1 MPSAFKS
8 VVRSVLR
15 ELDSGGQL
23 TAVDSLH
30 SSTSFRPYCLLGRK
44 PSCSLFWKSRY
55 LCIDLSIKDILE
67 PEAPE
72 PGAECSACF
81 DFDDVVDAQVQ
92 GSVELAGPG
101 QGRIAGEAAVSGSS
115 SSSMKVCRLRVG
127 TSTLEAMVRGRRLR
141 QPEPKILQQL
151 RRRGDNVYV
160 VTEALQTQQEVQVT
174 QARKQEGSGQFTLS
188 GAVHLQGKGQGHLSR
203 KKMVT
208 IPAGSVLAFGVA
220 QLVIGS
226 DWDILLLPE
235 KKWKTFQPLPPGDKP
250 RSSSYS
256 LVPHSGFEADAPA
269 EWPVLT
275 EDFQGL
281 RAEVEAKLLELE
293 CWDRRLSRKLLGGLA
308 PLLRDHQALG
318 ALESLLE
325 QGLGR
330 EEPQPQDG
338 PARAVFECL
347 PRASG
352 ALVME
357 VANPIFYLVGALTV
371 LSGTQQ
377 ELLARA
383 LETGALVG
391 QLELVG
397 SFLEQS
403 VPWEERSTVPL
414 PPTLLGSSWGEDAAA
429 WTLLEECG
437 HEPQAGAPEVC
448 WEPQAQGPTCALYA
462 SLALLARLSQ

>member
-23 TAVDSLH
+23 TPVDSLH

-44 PSCSLFWKSRY
+44 PSRSLFWKSRCGVQR
-55 LCIDLSIKDILE
+55 LLRLRRCRGCT
-67 PEAPE
+67 
-72 PGAECSACF
+72 GAG
-81 DFDDVVDAQVQ
+81 QR
-92 GSVELAGPG
+92 GAGRP
-101 QGRIAGEAAVSGSS
+101 RAGEDRGRGCGLRQQQQLHESVQAASGHEHLGGHGP
-115 SSSMKVCRLRVG
+115 RQAPAAAG
-127 TSTLEAMVRGRRLR
+127 TQNPAAAAPSWGQRVRGDRGAADTAGGAGHPGPQAGGLR
-141 QPEPKILQQL
+141 PVHTV
-151 RRRGDNVYV
+151 RSR
-160 VTEALQTQQEVQVT
+160 AL
-174 QARKQEGSGQFTLS
+174 A
-188 GAVHLQGKGQGHLSR
+188 
-203 KKMVT
+203 
-208 IPAGSVLAFGVA
+208 
-220 QLVIGS
+220 
-226 DWDILLLPE
+226 DILLLPE

>member
-23 TAVDSLH
+23 TPVDSLH

-44 PSCSLFWKSRY
+44 PSRSLFWKSRCGVQR
-55 LCIDLSIKDILE
+55 LLRLRRCRGCT
-67 PEAPE
+67 
-72 PGAECSACF
+72 GAG
-81 DFDDVVDAQVQ
+81 QR
-92 GSVELAGPG
+92 GAGRP
-101 QGRIAGEAAVSGSS
+101 RAGED
-115 SSSMKVCRLRVG
+115 
-127 TSTLEAMVRGRRLR
+127 RGRGCGLR
-141 QPEPKILQQL
+141 QQQQL
-151 RRRGDNVYV
+151 H
-160 VTEALQTQQEVQVT
+160 ESVQ
-174 QARKQEGSGQFTLS
+174 AASGHE
-188 GAVHLQGKGQGHLSR
+188 HLGGHGPRQGKGQGHLSR

>member
-23 TAVDSLH
+23 TPVDSLH

-44 PSCSLFWKSRY
+44 PSRSLFWKSRCGVQR
-55 LCIDLSIKDILE
+55 LLRLRRCRGCT
-67 PEAPE
+67 
-72 PGAECSACF
+72 GAG
-81 DFDDVVDAQVQ
+81 QR
-92 GSVELAGPG
+92 GAGRP
-101 QGRIAGEAAVSGSS
+101 RAGED
-115 SSSMKVCRLRVG
+115 
-127 TSTLEAMVRGRRLR
+127 RGRGCGLR
-141 QPEPKILQQL
+141 QQQQLHESVQAASGHEHLGGHGPRQQL